1 MDSRARGKPTEERV
15 SKMIGYG
22 CTFNLQ
28 VAGYLTRRVRICPC
42 RRRKSVRPGERVD
55 PRCQSP
61 EDTGSKLQG
70 PIPQIGNFVNVK
82 TDVLEPRYRAGY
94 VCTQVQIGTLIA
106 MDLYLTA
113 SFA

>member
-1 MDSRARGKPTEERV
+1 M
-15 SKMIGYG
+15 
-22 CTFNLQ
+22 
-28 VAGYLTRRVRICPC
+28 
-42 RRRKSVRPGERVD
+42 D

-106 MDLYLTA
+106 MDISTSLHYLRDWKEMTSEEKREVLA
-113 SFA
+113 TPREP